1 MKIAIIG
8 SGISG
13 LVAAH
18 HLRRDHEI
26 TVFEANDYV
35 GGHTNT
41 VEVRLAGRDYAV
53 DTGFIVFND
62 RTYPE
67 FERLLL
73 ELGVAWQPTEMSFS
87 VKCERTGLE
96 YNGSSLNRL
105 FAQRRN
111 LFRPSFYRMLRDVL
125 RFNREAPELLDGV
138 GAAETLGDYVAS
150 RGYSRGFVDH
160 YLVPMGAAIWSTDPQ
175 RFLEFPART
184 FVRFFANHGLLTVND
199 RPQWRVVQGGSARYV
214 ERLTGSFRDRIRLR
228 CPVAR
233 VRRAPDHVVVQSVG
247 QPAELFDEVVFAT
260 HSDQALRLLADPTP
274 AEREV
279 LGALRY
285 QRNEVVLHT
294 DARLLPR
301 RRAWASWNYHVPRDP
316 QEGVAVT
323 YHMNILQSL
332 RSPEPFLVTL
342 NRTDRIDPDRVL
354 RRLVYDHPVF
364 DLAATAAQER
374 WSEISGVHR
383 THYSGAYWGY
393 GFHEDGVKSGLRV
406 CESLRRVPC
415 RA

>member
-1 MKIAIIG
+1 MRIAIIG

-18 HLRRDHEI
+18 HLWRDHEI
-26 TVFEANDYV
+26 TVFEARDYI

-41 VEVRLAGRDYAV
+41 VEVERAGRVWAV

-62 RTYPE
+62 RTYPN
-67 FERLLL
+67 FERLLG

-111 LFRPSFYRMLRDVL
+111 LFRPSFHRMLRDVL
-125 RFNREAPELLDGV
+125 RFNREAPALLDGRD
-138 GAAETLGDYVAS
+138 GGETLGEYVAAH
-150 RGYSRGFVDH
+150 GYSKEFTDH

-175 RFLEFPART
+175 CFRDFPART
-184 FVRFFANHGLLTVND
+184 FVRFFSNHGLLTVND
-199 RPQWRVVQGGSARYV
+199 RPEWRVVQGGSARYV
-214 ERLTGSFRDRIRLR
+214 ERLTLPFRDRIRLR
-228 CPVAR
+228 CPVVA
-233 VRRAPDHVVVQSVG
+233 VQRRPDHVAVQPRCGPV
-247 QPAELFDEVVFAT
+247 ERFDEVVFAT

-274 AEREV
+274 AEREI

-342 NRTDRIDPDRVL
+342 NRSDRIDPDKVL
-354 RRLVYDHPVF
+354 RRLTYDHPLF
-364 DLAATAAQER
+364 DLAAIEAQAR
-374 WSEISGVHR
+374 WSEISGVGR
-383 THYSGAYWGY
+383 THYCGAYWGY

-406 CESLRRVPC
+406 CEALERVPC

>member
-1 MKIAIIG
+1 MRIAIIG

-13 LVAAH
+13 MVAAH
-18 HLRRDHEI
+18 HLWHDHEI
-26 TVFEANDYV
+26 TVFEANDYL

-41 VEVRLAGRDYAV
+41 VEVRQADRDYAV

-62 RTYPE
+62 RTYPN
-67 FERLLL
+67 FERLLS
-73 ELGVAWQPTEMSFS
+73 ELNVSWQPTEMSFS

-111 LFRPSFYRMLRDVL
+111 LFRPSFLRMLRDVF
-125 RFNREAPELLDGV
+125 RFNREAPALLDD
-138 GAAETLGDYVAS
+138 AAARETLGDYVAA
-150 RGYSRGFVDH
+150 RGYSKEFVDH

-175 RFLEFPART
+175 RFREFPART
-184 FVRFFANHGLLTVND
+184 FIRFFSNHGLLTVND

-214 ERLTGSFRDRIRLR
+214 ERLTHPFRDRIRPG
-228 CPVAR
+228 CPVAS
-233 VRRAPDHVVVQSVG
+233 VRRTPDHVLVQPEDG
-247 QPAELFDEVVFAT
+247 PMERFDEVVFAT

-274 AEREV
+274 AEREI

-342 NRTDRIDPDRVL
+342 NRSDRIDPDRIL
-354 RRLVYDHPVF
+354 RRLVYDHPVYTL
-364 DLAATAAQER
+364 DAIAAQER
-374 WSEISGVHR
+374 WAEISGVGR
-383 THYSGAYWGY
+383 THFCGAYWGY

-406 CESLRRVPC
+406 CDSLRRVPC

>member
-1 MKIAIIG
+1 MRIAIIG

-13 LVAAH
+13 MVAAH
-18 HLRRDHEI
+18 HLWRDHEI
-26 TVFEANDYV
+26 TVFEARDYL

-41 VEVRLAGRDYAV
+41 VEVRQAGRTYAV

-67 FERLLL
+67 FERLLK

-87 VKCERTGLE
+87 VKCDRTGLE

-111 LFRPSFYRMLRDVL
+111 LFRPSFLRMLRDVF
-125 RFNREAPELLDGV
+125 RFNREAPALLDGDE
-138 GAAETLGDYVAS
+138 GRETLGEYVAAH
-150 RGYSRGFVDH
+150 GYSSEFVDH

-175 RFLEFPART
+175 RFREFPART
-184 FVRFFANHGLLTVND
+184 FVRFFQNHGLLTVND

-214 ERLTGSFRDRIRLR
+214 ERLTGGFRDRIRLR
-228 CPVAR
+228 CPVVA
-233 VRRAPDHVVVQSVG
+233 VQRRSDHVAVQPRCGPV
-247 QPAELFDEVVFAT
+247 ERFDEVVFAT
-260 HSDQALRLLADPTP
+260 HSDQALRMLADPTP
-274 AEREV
+274 TEREV

-332 RSPEPFLVTL
+332 RSPEPFLLTL
-342 NRTDRIDPDRVL
+342 NRSDRIDPGRVL
-354 RRLVYDHPVF
+354 RRLVYDHPLY
-364 DLAATAAQER
+364 DLAAIAAQER
-374 WSEISGVHR
+374 WSEISGVQR
-383 THYSGAYWGY
+383 THFCGAYWGY

-406 CESLRRVPC
+406 CESLRRAPC

>member
-1 MKIAIIG
+1 MRIAIVG

-13 LVAAH
+13 MVAAY
-18 HLRRDHEI
+18 HLQRAHEI

-41 VEVRLAGRDYAV
+41 VEVRQAGRTYAV

-62 RTYPE
+62 RTYPN
-67 FERLLL
+67 FERLLS

-111 LFRPSFYRMLRDVL
+111 LLRPSFYRMLRDVL
-125 RFNREAPELLDGV
+125 RFNREAPALLEEEE
-138 GAAETLGDYVAS
+138 ARETLGAYVEA
-150 RGYSRGFVDH
+150 RRYSREFVEH
-160 YLVPMGAAIWSTDPQ
+160 YLVPMGAAIWSTDP
-175 RFLEFPART
+175 RSFREFPART
-184 FVRFFANHGLLTVND
+184 FVRFFSNHGLLTVND
-199 RPQWRVVQGGSARYV
+199 RPEWRVVQGGSARYV
-214 ERLTGSFRDRIRLR
+214 ERLTRPFRDRIRLR
-228 CPVAR
+228 CPVAA
-233 VRRAPDHVVVQSVG
+233 VHRRPDHVVVRPRG
-247 QPAELFDEVVFAT
+247 EAPERFDEVIFAT

-274 AEREV
+274 AEREI

-316 QEGVAVT
+316 QDGVAVT

-332 RSPEPFLVTL
+332 QSPEPFLVTL
-342 NRTDRIDPDRVL
+342 NRSDRIDPDRIL

-374 WSEISGVHR
+374 WAEISGVDR
-383 THYSGAYWGY
+383 THYCGAYWGY

-406 CESLRRVPC
+406 CESLGRVPC